1 MQQLID
7 KSTLIKRTPLYNILL
22 KHNVIFAKVVPYNPQ
37 QDRLRL
43 MDFTSSN
50 TTLTDEIVNDTGQF
64 GTYINASLKNYT
76 YGIGGYDE
84 LRTVYARSPVFD
96 DKSEPRRLHLGIDI
110 WGPAG
115 TPVTAPLGG
124 LLHSLAFNDAFGD
137 YGATIILQHQ
147 LDGMSFNTLYGHL
160 SLNDLANLSEGAY
173 ISRGQE
179 FAHFGPPAENGHWP
193 PHLHFQV
200 VENMYEK
207 RGDYPGVCKVS
218 ERDHY
223 LANSPD
229 ADLILQMMQYAKG
242 V

>member
-1 MQQLID
+1 MEQVIN
-7 KSTLIKRTPLYNILL
+7 KGAVVKRTPLYNVLL
-22 KHNVIFAKVVPYNPQ
+22 KHGAIFAKVVSFDPGK
-37 QDRLRL
+37 DKLLL
-43 MDFTSSN
+43 MDFTASN
-50 TTLTDEIVNDTGQF
+50 TKLTDAIVNDTAEF
-64 GTYINASLKNYT
+64 SSYIGSSLKKYT
-76 YGIGGYDE
+76 YGVGGYDE

-110 WGPAG
+110 WGPG
-115 TPVTAPLGG
+115 DTPVFAPLGG
-124 LLHSLAFNDAFGD
+124 IVHSFAFNDAYGD

-147 LDGMSFNTLYGHL
+147 LDGIAFNTLYGHL
-160 SLNDLANLSEGAY
+160 SLKDLANINEGTY

-229 ADLILQMMQYAKG
+229 ADLILQMMQYAK
-242 V
+242 

>member
-1 MQQLID
+1 MEQLFN
-7 KSTLIKRTPLYNILL
+7 KSLVLKRTSLYNLLL
-22 KHNVIFAKVVPYNPQ
+22 KHSAIFAKVVPFNQ
-37 QDRLRL
+37 LQDRLLL
-43 MDFTSSN
+43 MDFTSAN
-50 TTLTDEIVNDTGQF
+50 ITLSDEMVNDTQQF
-64 GTYINASLKNYT
+64 SKYINASLKNYT

-84 LRTVYARSPVFD
+84 LRTLYARSTVFD

-115 TPVTAPLGG
+115 TPVYAPLGG
-124 LLHSLAFNDAFGD
+124 LVHSYAFNDNYGD

-147 LDGMSFNTLYGHL
+147 LDGTSFNTLYGHL
-160 SLNDLANLSEGAY
+160 SLNDLANITEGTY

-200 VENMYEK
+200 VENMFEK

-229 ADLILQMMQYAKG
+229 ADLILQMMHYAK
-242 V
+242 